1 MIDLSLMRRV
11 YVDAEEKTARV
22 DGGALLGDVDSE
34 TQLHGLALPF
44 THKIGLDNGVPA
56 VYVFRHELTKP
67 NQTDPFEV

>member
-1 MIDLSLMRRV
+1 MNFGYNFHDREMIRIIVFDINPPEIV
-11 YVDAEEKTARV
+11 YQNR
-22 DGGALLGDVDSE
+22 
-34 TQLHGLALPF
+34 GLALPF